1 MDLEQDYIVYALEVS
16 LTFIAVSSAYFI
28 DISRPLTML
37 ALLPTT
43 VLFGYTAYIS
53 RFDFKMH
60 STLSLLG
67 LAFVMLGGPVA
78 AVAVLA
84 SVGNV
89 LVSIFSSGEG
99 FRNFY
104 GATSLPLLFSGMIM
118 GAAVYGMAVSNPSFA
133 TTLQEETADYAG
145 EQAELI
151 VNRSNM
157 LESRKDG
164 QKRVVNTTATTTLRL
179 VKTNVLSKMN
189 SNSTMSRDE
198 LIRLSEAFDSS
209 ESIVQ
214 ERIVERSS
222 EKIDESSID
231 ISERVADLVTNSLKG
246 KTFLLIVPIVTFGV
260 YGVHPV
266 AGILTAVWAS
276 IFAAL
281 GGRKEEDSDSKELDS
296 DFEL

>member
-16 LTFIAVSSAYFI
+16 LTFIAISSAYFI

-43 VLFGYTAYIS
+43 LLFGYTAYIS
-53 RFDFKMH
+53 RFDFKVH
-60 STLSLLG
+60 SALSLLG

-89 LVSIFSSGEG
+89 LVSVFSSGEG

-104 GATSLPLLFSGMIM
+104 GATSLPLLLTGIIM

-133 TTLQEETADYAG
+133 TTIQEETADYAG

-164 QKRVVNTTATTTLRL
+164 QKRVINTTATTTHTL
-179 VKTNVLSKMN
+179 VKTSVLRDMRD
-189 SNSTMSRDE
+189 NSTLNRE
-198 LIRLSEAFDSS
+198 QLINLSEAFDST
-209 ESIVQ
+209 EPLIQ
-214 ERIVERSS
+214 ERVVERSS

-246 KTFLLIVPIVTFGV
+246 KAFLLIIPIVTFGI
-260 YGVHPV
+260 YGVHPI
-266 AGILTAVWAS
+266 AGIFTAIWAS

-281 GGRKEEDSDSKELDS
+281 SSREEEDSDSKELDS